1 MYSAKPTHCSQI
13 IVLRC
18 AGIDRDRDRD
28 REREIVEGLVVE
40 GLVVEGLVELAAG
53 GKTCWKADATMEGC
67 HRKCMYCSLL
77 IHTNSLS
84 AELR

>member
-1 MYSAKPTHCSQI
+1 
-13 IVLRC
+13 VLRC

-28 REREIVEGLVVE
+28 RDREREREIVE